1 MFLASLNMSEEREL
15 TFANNPTRA
24 RGLSLLPDS
33 TIYLGSPHNN
43 LLQFIKRVVVFQYY
57 DPYFSRLFF

>member
-33 TIYLGSPHNN
+33 TIYLGSPHTVIICFN
-43 LLQFIKRVVVFQYY
+43 LLRE
-57 DPYFSRLFF
+57 